1 MAYLSI
7 RVYKGSDYMKAQTN
21 YSDYPDK
28 IDQIVFQKEAEKTE
42 IVLKVDTVL
51 INSVATNVLN
61 MELKNNVGEVSET
74 STTIQ
79 FDSED
84 LLDLMNGI
92 KTLNQ
97 IITQI

>member
-1 MAYLSI
+1 
-7 RVYKGSDYMKAQTN
+7 
-21 YSDYPDK
+21 
-28 IDQIVFQKEAEKTE
+28 
-42 IVLKVDTVL
+42 
-51 INSVATNVLN
+51 
-61 MELKNNVGEVSET
+61 MELKHNVGEVSET

-79 FDSED
+79 FNSED

>member
-1 MAYLSI
+1 
-7 RVYKGSDYMKAQTN
+7 MKAQTN

-28 IDQIVFQKEAEKTE
+28 IDQIVFQKVAEKTE